1 MSHKIMMYGH
11 SHPQDVV
18 KGVKYEGRAVVLELR
33 GEIDMKC
40 SAGVKG
46 KFREL
51 FRDKPAV
58 LVVDMTE
65 VEFMDSSGLATLV
78 GALKWCR
85 LNGSEFRLAG
95 LAQSVR
101 SIFEICRLETIFQ
114 IYDSQAEALSQ

>member
-1 MSHKIMMYGH
+1 MTDEHNFPK
-11 SHPQDVV
+11 DVI
-18 KGVKYEGRAVVLELR
+18 KGVRHQGRAVVLELR

-40 SAGVKG
+40 SSNVKD
-46 KFREL
+46 KFKEI
-51 FRDKPAV
+51 FRDKPPV
-58 LVVDMTE
+58 LVVDMTD

-85 LNGSEFRLAG
+85 LNGSELKLAG